1 MFNLQ
6 ESFIIIRGNKADS
19 DGGHRRG
26 FKGGAWLE
34 LVGPLWMGFGEGELG
49 KRHLAHKLDVRLAHT
64 Y

>member
-1 MFNLQ
+1 MLNLQ
-6 ESFIIIRGNKADS
+6 ESFIIIRGKKADS
-19 DGGHRRG
+19 GEGHRGG

-34 LVGPLWMGFGEGELG
+34 LVGLLWMGFGEGELG